1 MNKTAEKTPA
11 PPHDLILEGR
21 SKLTVT
27 GVKRVLRC
35 DADSAA
41 METGKGV
48 LHLTGAELNV
58 TSLDLES
65 GEVRL
70 TGRIDALEY
79 TCLLYTSPSPRDGLL
94 SRMPSSA

>member
-79 TCLLYTSPSPRDGLL
+79 TAERTPAACCAVCWR
-94 SRMPSSA
+94 

>member
-1 MNKTAEKTPA
+1 MTKTTEKTPA
-11 PPHDLILEGR
+11 EPHDLILESR
-21 SKLTVT
+21 SKLTLT

-41 METGKGV
+41 IETSKGV
-48 LHLTGAELNV
+48 LHLAGAELSV
-58 TSLDLES
+58 TSLNLES

-79 TCLLYTSPSPRDGLL
+79 TAERTPGGFLRRLLR
-94 SRMPSSA
+94 

>member
-27 GVKRVLRC
+27 
-35 DADSAA
+35 
-41 METGKGV
+41 
-48 LHLTGAELNV
+48 
-58 TSLDLES
+58 SLDLES

-79 TCLLYTSPSPRDGLL
+79 TAERTPGGLL
-94 SRMPSSA
+94 RRLLR

>member
-48 LHLTGAELNV
+48 LHLTE
-58 TSLDLES
+58 
-65 GEVRL
+65 
-70 TGRIDALEY
+70 
-79 TCLLYTSPSPRDGLL
+79 PS
-94 SRMPSSA
+94 

>member
-35 DADSAA
+35 MPTA
-41 METGKGV
+41 
-48 LHLTGAELNV
+48 
-58 TSLDLES
+58 
-65 GEVRL
+65 
-70 TGRIDALEY
+70 
-79 TCLLYTSPSPRDGLL
+79 PRWKRARGCCT
-94 SRMPSSA
+94 